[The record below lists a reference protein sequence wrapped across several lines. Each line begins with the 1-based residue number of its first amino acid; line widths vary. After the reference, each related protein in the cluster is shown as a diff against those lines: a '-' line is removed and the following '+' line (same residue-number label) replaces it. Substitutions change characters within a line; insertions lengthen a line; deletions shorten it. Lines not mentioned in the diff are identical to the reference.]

1 MTALAFVRVESRL
14 LLLSGEG
21 PYLHVYDGHTR
32 LVECSSKVFDSEDIH
47 GIKVRSEELCPDPD
61 DARKQIVAWAGSSI
75 CLADVEGQTD
85 IDGKSSIVIKV
96 IAKSQ
101 TKDWIQDVCFRPV
114 FNESSSTFDAVFLTS
129 RNRLH
134 GLNFSRGLP
143 SHEPDLSTIQLIA
156 AGPPSLLYCAHIL
169 WPAKGRG
176 LIAAG
181 NVFGTV
187 FLWSFPDIQTLLRS
201 SLPVCHSLH
210 CTLVGHEGSVFG
222 VRISEP
228 SPAIGHELARRLVA
242 SCSDDRTIRVW
253 DISGLD
259 DTAQEHQ
266 LDNGSTSPARQV
278 ATVMGHKSRI
288 WGVRFLRCNQGPS
301 RVISYGEDGS
311 LQVWR
316 IDNLTRYL
324 PQIPAHVGSTLYNE
338 ASYTFH
344 TGKNIWAVDVLD
356 SLASNSVIAS
366 GGADGR
372 IVYYTLKSQGG
383 RLGLDRLFFSQST
396 IIDVRLNVQTKVR
409 TPDSN
414 PQGPPFAGSSKLG
427 TKVIFDGLKGDWV
440 LVRALTSAIPAY
452 PTGKLTGLA
461 TFQERSSTDPVYD
474 LEYLY
479 LEKGQ
484 FTTQQ
489 GITLS
494 ATRRYVYRYILGSNQ
509 ISVWFVK
516 PEDGLTVDYLFHTL
530 EFPAVTPDAKYRTLK
545 AHHLCNEDNYWAE
558 YIFSCHASSLNSF
571 SVKYVVKG
579 PNKDYIADAIYTRQ
593 PAPRADAARVPS
605 GNLEYNGVPQ
615 GIDDDINAPNR
626 FESPISTNDSFKSY
640 AWVDESSFLV
650 TTDQGW
656 LLLGSVEAKGSVE
669 NLSEAGISN
678 KRSLIWTTILQDSAF
693 RCSCILSNVES
704 RGLVL
709 ITGQDGVV
717 YCFRGATR
725 TIALVT
731 KLPRKV
737 ACLRASCLDLMPD
750 SLRHDISRP
759 GFSAFVSCLGTSTAY
774 HLMISHENETF
785 RCVQIQVDLPATFIP
800 TSSLFVESQM
810 ILIIGFRNGALAFY
824 HLSHNVSPGSPKLV
838 KPYVH
843 GRETVSAMKTTP
855 LQHPSGTLGSI
866 CFVSAGRDGKYAVHL
881 LDTCI
886 AQESSAQMS
895 LKTIHTCNLPF
906 GPNIEGISFDRETQE
921 LLVWGFCGKLFVVWN
936 DSLKVEVTSVEC
948 GGAHRNWAYLPLENT
963 KGGGNLLFTKASSLN
978 IFLQSQPSHKVLRYG
993 GHGRE
998 IKAISLSPP
1007 IKGYNG
1013 PSSRYLATGAE
1024 DTTILVFNSTC
1035 KDELHV
1041 KDGQRLTVLSDHT
1054 TGIQKL
1060 RWSSDGR
1067 FLFSAA
1073 GREEFFVWQM
1083 QVVPCFGLGAICLS
1097 KCPRVTDSGDLRIM
1111 GFDIIDVL
1119 KGREMTT
1126 SYIVGAVYSN
1136 SSLRVSRS
1144 RQF

>member
-1 MTALAFVRVESRL
+1 M
-14 LLLSGEG
+14 SGEG
-21 PYLHVYDGHTR
+21 PYLQVYDGQTR
-32 LVECSSKVFDSEDIH
+32 LVDCSSKIFDSEEIH
-47 GIKVRSEELCPDPD
+47 GIKVRSDEQCPDPH
-61 DARKQIVAWAGSSI
+61 DARKQIVAWAGSSV
-75 CLADVEGQTD
+75 CLVDVEGQTD
-85 IDGKSSIVIKV
+85 IDGQSSIVIKV
-96 IAKSQ
+96 ISRTQ

-114 FNESSSTFDAVFLTS
+114 FDESSSTFDAVFLTS
-129 RNRLH
+129 RNRLY
-134 GLNFSRGLP
+134 GLNLSQGLP
-143 SHEPDLSTIQLIA
+143 SHEPDLSTIQLIT

-176 LIAAG
+176 LVAAG

-201 SLPVCHSLH
+201 SLPVCYSLL

-228 SPAIGHELARRLVA
+228 SPAIGHESARRLVA

-259 DTAQEHQ
+259 DTGQELQ
-266 LDNGSTSPARQV
+266 AGNGSTSPARQV

-288 WGVRFLRCNQGPS
+288 WGVRFLSCNQGPS

-311 LQVWR
+311 LHVWR
-316 IDNLTRYL
+316 IDSPTRNP
-324 PQIPAHVGSTLYNE
+324 PQNPAHVGSTLYNE

-356 SLASNSVIAS
+356 SLASNSVVAS

-383 RLGLDRLFFSQST
+383 RLCLDRLCFSQST
-396 IIDVRLNVQTKVR
+396 IVDLRLHVQTKVR
-409 TPDSN
+409 TPDN
-414 PQGPPFAGSSKLG
+414 KPQGPPCEDPSKLG
-427 TKVIFDGLKGDWV
+427 TKVIFDGLKGKWV

-452 PTGKLTGLA
+452 PSGKLTGLA
-461 TFQERSSTDPVYD
+461 TFQERTSTDPVYD

-489 GITLS
+489 GATLS
-494 ATRRYVYRYILGSNQ
+494 ATRRYVYRYKLGSNQ

-530 EFPAVTPDAKYRTLK
+530 DFSAVTPESKDRTLK
-545 AHHLCNEDNYWAE
+545 AHHLCNEDDYWAE
-558 YIFSCHASSLNSF
+558 YIFSRDASSLNSF
-571 SVKYVVKG
+571 NVKYVVKG
-579 PNKDYIADAIYTRQ
+579 PNKDYIADAMYTRQ
-593 PAPRADAARVPS
+593 PEPGAEAAKVPQRH
-605 GNLEYNGVPQ
+605 LEYNEVPQ
-615 GIDDDINAPNR
+615 RIDEDIDAADR
-626 FESPISTNDSFKSY
+626 FESPISSNDSFKSY
-640 AWVDESSFLV
+640 AWVDESSYLV
-650 TTDQGW
+650 TTDHGW
-656 LLLGSVEAKGSVE
+656 LLLGSVEPKGNVE
-669 NLSEAGISN
+669 NALEAGTLN
-678 KRSLIWTTILQDSAF
+678 ERKLIWTPILQDSAF
-693 RCSCILSNVES
+693 RCSCILKNVGS

-709 ITGQDGVV
+709 ITGQDGAV
-717 YCFRGATR
+717 YCFEGGTR
-725 TIALVT
+725 SLALVT

-737 ACLRASCLDLMPD
+737 ACLRVSCRDSMSD
-750 SLRHDISRP
+750 SLRQGVSRP

-774 HLMISHENETF
+774 HLMISRENETF
-785 RCVQIQVDLPATFIP
+785 RCDQIQLDLPATFIP

-824 HLSHNVSPGSPKLV
+824 HLSHNIAPGSPKLI
-838 KPYVH
+838 KSDVH
-843 GRETVSAMKTTP
+843 GRETVSAMRTIP
-855 LQHPSGTLGSI
+855 LQHSSGIPRSI
-866 CFVSAGRDGKYAVHL
+866 YFVSAGRDGRYAVHL
-881 LDTCI
+881 LTLLATCQ
-886 AQESSAQMS
+886 AQESCVQMR
-895 LKTIHTCNLPF
+895 LQTIHTCNLPF
-906 GPNIEGISFDRETQE
+906 GPNIEGISFDKESQE

-948 GGAHRNWAYLPLENT
+948 GGAHRNWAYLPLENM
-963 KGGGNLLFTKASSLN
+963 KGGGNLVWTKASSLN
-978 IFLQSQPSHKVLRYG
+978 IFLQSQPSHKVLRFG

-1007 IKGYNG
+1007 IKEYNG
-1013 PSSRYLATGAE
+1013 PSSQYLATAAE
-1024 DTTILVFNSTC
+1024 DTTIRVFKSTRE
-1035 KDELHV
+1035 DELYV
-1041 KDGQRLTVLSDHT
+1041 KDGRRPTVLSDHT

-1060 RWSSDGR
+1060 CWSSDGR

-1083 QVVPCFGLGAICLS
+1083 QIVPYFGLGAICLS
-1097 KCPRVTDSGDLRIM
+1097 KCPPVTDSGDLRIM
-1111 GFDIIDVL
+1111 DFDITDVL
-1119 KGREMTT
+1119 KGREKTT
-1126 SYIVGAVYSN
+1126 SYIVVAVYSN

-1144 RQF
+1144 RRF